1 MNFNKIKI
9 PFTIIILFLGIL
21 LGTQIHKVFSD
32 DSLNDSL
39 TKFDDV
45 LTFTQKYYVDK
56 VDTQKLVDAAI
67 NGMLDKL
74 DPHTVYIPAK
84 QLQSIDEPM
93 KGDFDGIG
101 IEFQMVNDTLTVVS
115 PIVGGPSY
123 ALGIMPGDRI
133 VKINDSSAIGIS
145 NEEVVS
151 KLRGP
156 AGSKVYVTIVR
167 FGVKKT
173 LNYEITRAKI
183 PLYSVDA
190 HFMYNKTTGYISL
203 SRFSETTFDEMT
215 DALKDLKSQGM
226 QQLILDLRG
235 NPGGLLNQAVK
246 VANLFI
252 GNGKK
257 IVYTKGRRS
266 EFDEEYDA
274 DEPAPYKNLPLIIL
288 VNNGSASASE
298 IVSGAMQDWDR
309 ALIVGET
316 TFGKGLVQRQFPL
329 PDNSALRLT
338 IARYYTPS
346 GRLIQRDYKD
356 LKNFKIYYEEAG
368 KNNEPGGNNIDHTAE
383 AKADSALP
391 KFKTNDGRTVYGGGG
406 ITPDYIIPSSKISDY
421 TIDLLKKNIFY
432 QYILNY
438 IDVNKNYIKREY
450 GDELSKFIDKFNF
463 SDNDLQNFIKFADS
477 KGVKFSVKDFNKDK
491 DYIEARLKAE
501 VARTFWQNKGW
512 YEVILR
518 SDNQF
523 LKSVTL
529 FNEAIKLA
537 GLK

>member
-1 MNFNKIKI
+1 MDFNKLKI

-39 TKFDDV
+39 TKFEDV

-56 VDTQKLVDAAI
+56 VDTQKLVVAAI
-67 NGMLDKL
+67 DGMLDKL

-84 QLQSIDEPM
+84 QVQSVEESF

-101 IEFQMVNDTLTVVS
+101 VEFQIVNDTLTVVS

-133 VKINDSSAIGIS
+133 VKINDSSAVGIS
-145 NEEVVS
+145 NEEVIS

-156 AGSKVYVTIVR
+156 AGSKVNVTIVR
-167 FGVKKT
+167 FGVKRP

-183 PLYSVDA
+183 PLYSVDT

-203 SRFSETTFDEMT
+203 SRFSETTYDEMSN
-215 DALKDLKSQGM
+215 ALKDLKKQGM

-288 VNNGSASASE
+288 VNDGSASASE

-329 PDNSALRLT
+329 PDGSALRLT

-356 LKNFKIYYEEAG
+356 LKNFKIYYEDAG
-368 KNNEPGGNNIDHTAE
+368 KNNEPGGNNINHTAE

-391 KFKTNDGRTVYGGGG
+391 KFKTHDGRTVYGGGG
-406 ITPDYIIPSSKISDY
+406 ITPDYIIPSGKITNY
-421 TIDLLKKNIFY
+421 TIDLMKKNIFY
-432 QYILNY
+432 QYILSY
-438 IDVNKNYIKREY
+438 LDVNKNNIKREY
-450 GDELSKFIDKFNF
+450 GDNLNKFINEFTF
-463 SDNDLQNFIKFADS
+463 SDNDLKNFIKFADS
-477 KGVKFSVKDFNKDK
+477 KGVKYSENEFHKDK
-491 DYIEARLKAE
+491 NYIIARLKAE

-518 SDNQF
+518 TDNQF

>member
-1 MNFNKIKI
+1 MDFNRLKI
-9 PFTIIILFLGIL
+9 PFTIIILFLGII

-32 DSLNDSL
+32 DNLNDSL

-45 LTFTQKYYVDK
+45 LTYTQKYYVDK
-56 VDTQKLVDAAI
+56 VDTQKLVVAAI

-74 DPHTVYIPAK
+74 DPHTVYISAK
-84 QLQSIDEPM
+84 QMQSVEESF

-101 IEFQMVNDTLTVVS
+101 IEFQVVNDTLTVVS
-115 PIVGGPSY
+115 PIIGGPSY

-133 VKINDSSAIGIS
+133 VKINDSSAVGIT
-145 NEEVVS
+145 NEEVVT
-151 KLRGP
+151 KLRGT
-156 AGSKVYVTIVR
+156 AGSKVNVTIVR
-167 FGVKKT
+167 AGVKKP

-183 PLYSVDA
+183 PLYSVDT
-190 HFMYNKTTGYISL
+190 HFMFNKTTGYISL
-203 SRFSETTFDEMT
+203 SKFSETTFDEMT
-215 DALKDLKSQGM
+215 KALSDLKKQGM
-226 QQLILDLRG
+226 QQLVLDLRG
-235 NPGGLLNQAVK
+235 NPGGLLDQAVK

-252 GNGKK
+252 DGGKK
-257 IVYTKGRRS
+257 IVYTKGRKS

-274 DEPAPYKNLPLIIL
+274 DEPAPYKDLPLIIL
-288 VNNGSASASE
+288 VNDGSASASE

-316 TFGKGLVQRQFPL
+316 TFGKGLVQRQYPL

-356 LKNFKIYYEEAG
+356 LKNFKVYYEDAG
-368 KNNEPGGNNIDHTAE
+368 KNNEPSGNNIEHKAE

-391 KFKTNDGRTVYGGGG
+391 KFKTHDGRTVYGGGG
-406 ITPDYIIPSSKISDY
+406 ITPDFIIPSAKISDY
-421 TIDLLKKNIFY
+421 TIDLMKKNIFY
-432 QYILNY
+432 QYTLNY
-438 IDVNKNYIKREY
+438 LDANKNNIKKEY
-450 GDELSKFIDKFNF
+450 GNNLNKFVNEF
-463 SDNDLQNFIKFADS
+463 SFSQNDLNNLIKFASS
-477 KGVKFSVKDFNKDK
+477 KGIKYSEKDFNKDK
-491 DYIEARLKAE
+491 DYIVARLKAE
-501 VARTFWQNKGW
+501 VARSFWQNKGW

-518 SDNQF
+518 VDNQF
-523 LKSVTL
+523 LKAATL

>member
-1 MNFNKIKI
+1 MNFNKLKI

-32 DSLNDSL
+32 DSLNDSI
-39 TKFDDV
+39 TKFEDV
-45 LTFTQKYYVDK
+45 LTFTNKYYVDK
-56 VDTQKLVDAAI
+56 VDTQKLVVAAI

-74 DPHTVYIPAK
+74 DPHTVYISSK
-84 QLQSIDEPM
+84 QLQSVDESF

-115 PIVGGPSY
+115 PIIGGPSY

-133 VKINDSSAIGIS
+133 VKINDSSAVGIT

-156 AGSKVYVTIVR
+156 AGSKVNITVVR
-167 FGVKKT
+167 FGVKKP
-173 LNYEITRAKI
+173 LLYEITRAKI
-183 PLYSVDA
+183 PLYSVDT

-203 SRFSETTFDEMT
+203 SRFSETTFNEM
-215 DALKDLKSQGM
+215 DSALTDLKKKGM
-226 QQLILDLRG
+226 KQLILDLRG

-252 GNGKK
+252 GSGKK

-266 EFDEEYDA
+266 EFDEVYRA
-274 DEPAPYKNLPLIIL
+274 DDPAPYKNLPLIIL
-288 VNNGSASASE
+288 VNDGSASASE

-346 GRLIQRDYKD
+346 GRLIQRNYKK
-356 LKNFKIYYEEAG
+356 LKNFKVYYEEAG
-368 KNNEPGGNNIDHTAE
+368 KNNEPGGNNINHTAE

-391 KFKTNDGRTVYGGGG
+391 KFKTHDGRTVYGGGG
-406 ITPDYIIPSSKISDY
+406 ITPDYIVPSTKMSDY

-432 QYILNY
+432 QYTLNY
-438 IDVNKNYIKREY
+438 IDENKNKIISEY
-450 GDELSKFIDKFNF
+450 GKDLNKFINEF
-463 SDNDLQNFIKFADS
+463 SFSQNDINNFIKFADS
-477 KGVKFSVKDFNKDK
+477 KGIKFSQKEFNKDK
-491 DYIEARLKAE
+491 NYIEARLKAQ

-518 SDNQF
+518 ADNQF

-529 FNEAIKLA
+529 FNEAISLA

>member
-1 MNFNKIKI
+1 MDFNKLKI

-39 TKFDDV
+39 TKFEDV

-56 VDTQKLVDAAI
+56 VDTQKLVVAAI
-67 NGMLDKL
+67 DGMLDKL

-84 QLQSIDEPM
+84 QVQSVEESF

-101 IEFQMVNDTLTVVS
+101 IEFQIVNDTLTVVS

-133 VKINDSSAIGIS
+133 VKINDSSAVGIS
-145 NEEVVS
+145 NEEVIS

-156 AGSKVYVTIVR
+156 AGSKVNVTIVR
-167 FGVKKT
+167 FGVKRP

-183 PLYSVDA
+183 PLYSVDT

-203 SRFSETTFDEMT
+203 SRFSETTYDEMSN
-215 DALKDLKSQGM
+215 ALKDLKKQGM

-288 VNNGSASASE
+288 VNDGSASASE

-329 PDNSALRLT
+329 PDGSALRLT

-356 LKNFKIYYEEAG
+356 LKNFKIYYEDAG
-368 KNNEPGGNNIDHTAE
+368 KNNEPGGNNINHTAE

-391 KFKTNDGRTVYGGGG
+391 KFKTHDGRTVYGGGG
-406 ITPDYIIPSSKISDY
+406 ITPDYIIPSGKITNY
-421 TIDLLKKNIFY
+421 TIDLMKKNIFY
-432 QYILNY
+432 QYILSY
-438 IDVNKNYIKREY
+438 LDVNKNNIKREY
-450 GDELSKFIDKFNF
+450 GDNLNKFINEFTF
-463 SDNDLQNFIKFADS
+463 SDNDLKNFIKFADS
-477 KGVKFSVKDFNKDK
+477 KGVKYSENEFHKDK
-491 DYIEARLKAE
+491 NYIIARLKAE

-518 SDNQF
+518 TDNQF

>member
-1 MNFNKIKI
+1 MDFNKLKI

-39 TKFDDV
+39 TKFEDV
-45 LTFTQKYYVDK
+45 LTFTNKYYVDK
-56 VDTQKLVDAAI
+56 VDTQKLVVAAI
-67 NGMLDKL
+67 DGMLDKL
-74 DPHTVYIPAK
+74 DPHTVYISSK
-84 QLQSIDEPM
+84 QLQSVDESFQ
-93 KGDFDGIG
+93 GDFDGVG
-101 IEFQMVNDTLTVVS
+101 IEFQVVNDTLTVVS
-115 PIVGGPSY
+115 PIIGGPSY

-133 VKINDSSAIGIS
+133 VKINDSSAVGIT

-156 AGSKVYVTIVR
+156 AGSKVNITIVR
-167 FGVKKT
+167 FGVKKP
-173 LNYEITRAKI
+173 LQYEITRAKI
-183 PLYSVDA
+183 PLYSVDT
-190 HFMYNKTTGYISL
+190 HFMFNKITGYISL
-203 SRFSETTFDEMT
+203 SRFSETTFDEM
-215 DALKDLKSQGM
+215 DSALADLKRKGM
-226 QQLILDLRG
+226 KQLILDLRG

-252 GNGKK
+252 GSGKK

-266 EFDEEYDA
+266 EFDEVYKA
-274 DEPAPYKNLPLIIL
+274 DDPAPYKNLPLIIL
-288 VNNGSASASE
+288 VNDGSASASE

-346 GRLIQRDYKD
+346 GRLIQRNYKK
-356 LKNFKIYYEEAG
+356 LKNFKVYYEDAG
-368 KNNEPGGNNIDHTAE
+368 KNNEPSGNNINHTAE

-391 KFKTNDGRTVYGGGG
+391 KFKTHDGRTVYGGGG
-406 ITPDYIIPSSKISDY
+406 ITPDYIIPAAKVSNY
-421 TIDLLKKNIFY
+421 TIDLLKKNVFY
-432 QYILNY
+432 QYTLNY
-438 IDVNKNYIKREY
+438 LDENKNKILSEY
-450 GDELSKFIDKFNF
+450 GKDINKFINEF
-463 SDNDLQNFIKFADS
+463 SFSQNDLNSFIKFADS
-477 KGVKFSVKDFNKDK
+477 KGIKYSQKDFNKDK
-491 DYIEARLKAE
+491 VYIEARLKAQ

-518 SDNQF
+518 ADNQF

-529 FNEAIKLA
+529 FNEAISLA

>member
-1 MNFNKIKI
+1 MDFNKLKI

-45 LTFTQKYYVDK
+45 LTYTQKYYVDK
-56 VDTQKLVDAAI
+56 VDTQKLVVAAI

-74 DPHTVYIPAK
+74 DPHTVYIPAS
-84 QLQSIDEPM
+84 QMQSVEESF

-101 IEFQMVNDTLTVVS
+101 IEFQIVNDTLTVVS

-133 VKINDSSAIGIS
+133 VKINDSSAVGIT
-145 NEEVVS
+145 NEQVVT

-156 AGSKVYVTIVR
+156 AGSKVHVTIVR
-167 FGVKKT
+167 FDVKKP

-183 PLYSVDA
+183 PLYSVDT

-203 SRFSETTFDEMT
+203 SRFSETTYDEMVK
-215 DALKDLKSQGM
+215 ALSDLKKDGM
-226 QQLILDLRG
+226 KQLILDLRG

-257 IVYTKGRRS
+257 IVYTKGRKS
-266 EFDEEYDA
+266 EFDEVYNA
-274 DEPAPYKNLPLIIL
+274 DEPALYKNLPLIIL
-288 VNNGSASASE
+288 VNDGSASASE

-346 GRLIQRDYKD
+346 GRLIQRNYKNM
-356 LKNFKIYYEEAG
+356 KNFKIYYEDAG
-368 KNNEPGGNNIDHTAE
+368 KNNEPSGNNIDHTAE

-391 KFKTNDGRTVYGGGG
+391 KFKTHDGRTVYGGGG
-406 ITPDYIIPSSKISDY
+406 ITPDYIIPSAKISDY
-421 TIDLLKKNIFY
+421 TIDLLKKNVFY
-432 QYILNY
+432 QYALNY
-438 IDVNKNYIKREY
+438 LDINKANIKSEY
-450 GDELSKFIDKFNF
+450 GDDLNKFVDDFTF
-463 SDNDLQNFIKFADS
+463 SQNDLNNFIKFAGS
-477 KGVKFSVKDFNKDK
+477 KGVKFSQSDYNKDK
-491 DYIEARLKAE
+491 DYIVARLKAE
-501 VARTFWQNKGW
+501 VARNFWQNKGW

-518 SDNQF
+518 DDNQF
-523 LKSVTL
+523 LKAVTL